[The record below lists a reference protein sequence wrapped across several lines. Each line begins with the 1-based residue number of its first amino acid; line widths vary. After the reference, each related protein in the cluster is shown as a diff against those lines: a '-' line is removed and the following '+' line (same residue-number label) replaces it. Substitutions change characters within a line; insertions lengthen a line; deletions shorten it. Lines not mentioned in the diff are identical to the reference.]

1 MGFFWCPLI
10 QVLNKSWLC
19 ALRAQ
24 KINRDIRHE
33 TIKTFGSFSK
43 VIHLLF
49 FALTNDK
56 VSFRLWNIHLF
67 MRCNYIQSEWLSCI
81 LITFYWAFTV
91 NQKSFWV
98 SYIYMN
104 VYIYIYTHGDIYVSP
119 CIHIYLNVYIYILI
133 YFIPIP
139 SQFLKQTFLSLQI
152 GVKMR
157 LLYVSKATS

>member
-67 MRCNYIQSEWLSCI
+67 MRCNYIQSEWLPCI

-104 VYIYIYTHGDIYVSP
+104 VYIYIYMNVYIYIYTHGDIYVSP
-119 CIHIYLNVYIYILI
+119 CIHIYMNVYIYI
-133 YFIPIP
+133 Y
-139 SQFLKQTFLSLQI
+139 
-152 GVKMR
+152 
-157 LLYVSKATS
+157 